1 MEKGDY
7 VKDLNESRNKAI
19 IQITKLTL
27 LFLVASSIANAFNER
42 YDFVVIYFIAFV
54 VTSIHLYLYKKNH
67 QHEIAAQTLVT
78 ILFIMFFSFF
88 FIGEHSSFDIL
99 WVLILPIVTI
109 ILGDYKE
116 TKFWLISFNL
126 LLFLALILQ
135 AVYPLLIPYESFAL
149 WSMLWAGIFL
159 SGMALYHKRVQDQL
173 LSEIKNYQEGLEGEI
188 SNATNEI
195 KTLQTEKKESDYL
208 LMQSRLS
215 SLETQLN
222 PHFLFNALNS
232 IAELIHIDS
241 QKAEEAVLK
250 VSSFLRNTMEEKAL
264 MSLTKELANVKEYIE
279 LENIR
284 FDGKIKLI
292 IANNVPFWQVPKFS
306 IQLIIENAIKHGV
319 DPQKPFLNI
328 LIGFNHAENY
338 ISIENDGRPITS
350 SHFGIGLN
358 NLNQRLQLLCH
369 GWVKIRQTQ
378 TPCFE
383 IHIGK
388 CNENTNR

>member
-1 MEKGDY
+1 

-19 IQITKLTL
+19 VQISKLTL
-27 LFLVASSIANAFNER
+27 VFLIASSVANAFNGR
-42 YDFVVIYFIAFV
+42 YSFVIVYFLAFII
-54 VTSIHLYLYKKNH
+54 TSIHLYLYNKNH
-67 QHEIAAQTLVT
+67 QREIAAQTLVV

-88 FIGEHSSFDIL
+88 FIGEHASFDIL
-99 WVLILPIVTI
+99 WVLVLPIVTI

-116 TKFWLISFNL
+116 TKFWLISFNIL
-126 LLFLALILQ
+126 LLAALILQ
-135 AVYPLLIPYESFAL
+135 ALYPLLIPYESFAL

-159 SGMALYHKRVQDQL
+159 SGMALYYKQVQGQL
-173 LSEIKNYQEGLEGEI
+173 LSEIKSYQEGLEGEI

-195 KTLQTEKKESDYL
+195 KTLQTEKQQSEYL

-241 QKAEEAVLK
+241 HKAEEAVLK

-264 MSLTKELANVKEYIE
+264 MSLSKELKNVKEYVE

-284 FDGKIKLI
+284 FNGKINLSVEDNI
-292 IANNVPFWQVPKFS
+292 PYWQVPKFS

-319 DPQKPFLNI
+319 DPKKPFINI
-328 LIGFNHAENY
+328 SIGFNHSENI

-350 SHFGIGLN
+350 SNFGIGLN
-358 NLNQRLQLLCH
+358 NLNQRLQLLCD
-369 GWVKIRQTQ
+369 GWVEIRQTHR
-378 TPCFE
+378 PCFE

-388 CNENTNR
+388 CNENTDS

>member
-1 MEKGDY
+1 M
-7 VKDLNESRNKAI
+7 KDLYESRNKAI
-19 IQITKLTL
+19 VQISKLTL

-42 YDFVVIYFIAFV
+42 YAFV
-54 VTSIHLYLYKKNH
+54 VVYCLAFVITSIHLYLYNKNH
-67 QHEIAAQTLVT
+67 KNEIAAQTLVV

-88 FIGEHSSFDIL
+88 FIGEHASFDVL
-99 WVLILPIVTI
+99 WVLVLPIVTI

-116 TKFWLISFNL
+116 TKFWLICFNI
-126 LLFLALILQ
+126 LLFGALIIQ
-135 AVYPLLIPYESFAL
+135 ALYPHLIPYESFAL

-159 SGMALYHKRVQDQL
+159 SGMALYYKRVQGQL
-173 LSEIKNYQEGLEGEI
+173 LSEIQSYQEGLEGEI
-188 SNATNEI
+188 SNATTEI
-195 KTLQTEKKESDYL
+195 MTLQTEKKESEYL

-241 QKAEEAVLK
+241 DKAEEAVLK

-264 MSLTKELANVKEYIE
+264 MPLSKELKNVQEYVE

-284 FDGKIKLI
+284 FDGKINLVI
-292 IANNVPFWQVPKFS
+292 EENIPYWQIPKFS

-319 DPQKPFLNI
+319 DPKKPFI
-328 LIGFNHAENY
+328 KISIRFNHANNS
-338 ISIENDGRPITS
+338 ISIENDGKPITS
-350 SHFGIGLN
+350 GQFGIGLN
-358 NLNQRLQLLCH
+358 NLNQRLQLLCN
-369 GWVKIRQTQ
+369 GNLEIKQTHP
-378 TPCFE
+378 PCFE

-388 CNENTNR
+388 CDENTNS